1 MSDSVKE
8 YVDAQAEIAR
18 FEEKKRKENKFAVM
32 MGIIAGFLFVLLGM
46 VNIFEEEI
54 NLVFIQAGADQ
65 SMTGIIEMYP
75 GSEAYITRVADVLDA
90 AIEARTTDP
99 KDLAIIVNE
108 SLDALVPD
116 LEADSIVQAVVQQI
130 NKAHEVSDTEEMYH
144 GKLQALVDG
153 MRAACARDLPSE
165 N

>member
-8 YVDAQAEIAR
+8 YVDTQAEIAR
-18 FEEKKRKENKFAVM
+18 FEEKTRKNNKRAAILGV
-32 MGIIAGFLFVLLGM
+32 IAGFLLVILGT

-75 GSEAYITRVADVLDA
+75 GSEAYIARVADVLDA

-130 NKAHEVSDTEEMYH
+130 NKAHEVSDTEEIYH

-153 MRAACARDLPSE
+153 MRAACARDLLTE